1 MELPLKRLEK
11 NKYLLSA
18 LIDAKPKL
26 RKAIL
31 SNSENDLIQT
41 ICEIVYN
48 TIKGNCEIDPKICE
62 HLKKY
67 KKSLRILSCHK
78 QPLQTKRKIL
88 LQQGGGFLPALIG
101 SVIAALLAR

>member
-41 ICEIVYN
+41 ICEIVN
-48 TIKGNCEIDPKICE
+48 NNIKGNCEIDPKICE

-67 KKSLRILSCHK
+67 KKSLRIVVTSSHYKPREKFCYNK
-78 QPLQTKRKIL
+78 AVDFCL
-88 LQQGGGFLPALIG
+88 L
-101 SVIAALLAR
+101 